1 MTDGKSSH
9 VPYRDSKLT
18 RLLQESLG
26 GNSKTSLIIACSPS
40 VFNEEETRSTL
51 RFGQRAKQIK
61 NKAKVNKEFSLQ
73 ELKHMLQ
80 IAEKDI
86 RQKERRIKDL
96 EDYLDMLEK
105 RGFIVDDQELSK
117 LRKRIEQ
124 TK

>member
-1 MTDGKSSH
+1 M
-9 VPYRDSKLT
+9 PYRDSKLT

-80 IAEKDI
+80 VAEKDI
-86 RQKERRIKDL
+86 RIKERRIKDL
-96 EDYLDMLEK
+96 EDYLEILEK
-105 RGFIVDDQELSK
+105 RGLIVNDPELSAI
-117 LRKRIEQ
+117 RKRIEQ
-124 TK
+124 AKQQQMYTA

>member
-1 MTDGKSSH
+1 

-117 LRKRIEQ
+117 FRKRIEQ
-124 TK
+124 AK